1 MNELNVVN
9 ERFPRHLLDRF
20 REKAIEEAKEEERQ
34 EYARELSFEAEK
46 QTPPEDEELRHV
58 KLPLEELCR
67 ILSRSALW
75 DRVGW
80 DKWAELHP
88 DLTET
93 VKQEVRDRILEKRVP
108 LLNEWESTLEEFVET
123 QF

>member
-9 ERFPRHLLDRF
+9 ERFPKHLLDRF
-20 REKAIEEAKEEERQ
+20 REEALEEAKEEERR
-34 EYARELSFEAEK
+34 EFERELNFEEEK
-46 QTPPEDEELRHV
+46 HTAPKGGELRHAR
-58 KLPLEELCR
+58 LPLEELCR